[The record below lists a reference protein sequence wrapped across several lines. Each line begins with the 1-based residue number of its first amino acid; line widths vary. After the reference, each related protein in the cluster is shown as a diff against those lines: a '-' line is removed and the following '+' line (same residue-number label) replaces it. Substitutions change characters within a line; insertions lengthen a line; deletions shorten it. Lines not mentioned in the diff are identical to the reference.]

1 MPISIFKGY
10 KVHNDRDMDRCFE
23 FDFKCSNIARFVKD
37 EKEIAE
43 IKALLKKEYT
53 FIYSGFKWFSSKD
66 NRKIFSV
73 GGNSLQVC
81 CEKLDVFGDTLDKVS
96 LNLDLLAIF

>member
-1 MPISIFKGY
+1 
-10 KVHNDRDMDRCFE
+10 MDRCFE